1 MFKKTLAATA
11 AGLLAVSLGAGTAA
25 AQDGEGQV
33 PAEDDFGP
41 VAGSL
46 TSGPLSD
53 LLTEEHVDKAPT
65 PTFANCTKGRYAMV
79 TDQQRTQFDISECEE
94 NTDGEWTFT
103 YRTFKDEFT
112 FLEGTLT
119 GS

>member
-11 AGLLAVSLGAGTAA
+11 AGLLAVSLGAGTAS
-25 AQDGEGQV
+25 AQNGEGQI
-33 PAEDDFGP
+33 PADDDFGP

-53 LLTEEHVDKAPT
+53 LLTEEHVDKSVT
-65 PTFANCTKGRYAMV
+65 SSFANCTKSRYHMV
-79 TDQQRTQFDISECEE
+79 TTMHDAFDVSECEE
-94 NTDGEWTFT
+94 NAEGEWTFT
-103 YRTFKDEFT
+103 YRMFKEEFK